1 MMLIIPLIGIFFNFF
16 ICIGVMYIKFIN
28 LLTMII
34 FKDSHNREC
43 ILDRNT
49 LNFIEL
55 EGKFKCSYT

>member
-1 MMLIIPLIGIFFNFF
+1 MMLIIPLIGIFFNSF

-34 FKDSHNREC
+34 FKDYHNREC

-49 LNFIEL
+49 LNLLNLKGNLI
-55 EGKFKCSYT
+55 